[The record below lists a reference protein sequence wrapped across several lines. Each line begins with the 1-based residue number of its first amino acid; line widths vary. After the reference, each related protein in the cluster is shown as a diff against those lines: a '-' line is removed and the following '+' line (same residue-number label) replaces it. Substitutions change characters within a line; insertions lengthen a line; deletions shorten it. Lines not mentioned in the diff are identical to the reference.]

1 MVRCA
6 DACACEHCQ
15 QRRQAEYDA
24 WLHLHPDDP
33 RWIPAG
39 EWRAWWEFCGR
50 WNGMVRAAAAER
62 EARQDQAAERRRR

>member
-15 QRRQAEYDA
+15 QRRDAELAA

-33 RWIPAG
+33 RWIPAA
-39 EWRAWWEFCGR
+39 EWRAWWDFCGR
-50 WNGMVRAAAAER
+50 WNGMVWAAAAER
-62 EARQDQAAERRRR
+62 ERAAGERHERRRR